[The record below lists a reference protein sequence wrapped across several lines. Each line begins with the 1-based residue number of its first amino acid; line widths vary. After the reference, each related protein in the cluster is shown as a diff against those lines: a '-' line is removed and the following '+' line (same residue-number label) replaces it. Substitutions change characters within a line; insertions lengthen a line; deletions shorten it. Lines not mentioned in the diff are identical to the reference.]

1 MAKDSFEIYN
11 QLIDAIKSIANGV
24 EAYSQA
30 DAMKDLQARELAAD
44 ALRYRIAQL
53 TSMATSVES
62 SFKVQTASLA
72 DLASD
77 IAPKRINH
85 INEKIEPFRK
95 VLLSE
100 ILRSSVDIE

>member
-1 MAKDSFEIYN
+1 MTQDSFEIYN
-11 QLIDAIKSIANGV
+11 QLIDAIKSVSNAV
-24 EAYSQA
+24 DAYSTA
-30 DAMKDLQARELAAD
+30 DKNKDHSALEIAAD
-44 ALRYRIAQL
+44 ALRYRIAHL

-62 SFKVQTASLA
+62 GFKGQTASLA

-95 VLLSE
+95 ALLSE
-100 ILRSSVDIE
+100 ILRLSIDI